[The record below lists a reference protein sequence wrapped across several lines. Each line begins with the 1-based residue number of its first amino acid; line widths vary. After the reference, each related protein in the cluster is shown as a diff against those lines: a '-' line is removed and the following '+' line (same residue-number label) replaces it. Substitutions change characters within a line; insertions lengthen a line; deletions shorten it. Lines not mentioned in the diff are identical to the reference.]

1 MIKHLCSLEK
11 EVVPAQTPEVLQM
24 RQV

>member
-1 MIKHLCSLEK
+1 
-11 EVVPAQTPEVLQM
+11 VVPAQTPEVLQM

>member
-1 MIKHLCSLEK
+1 MSIRKRSG
-11 EVVPAQTPEVLQM
+11 PSTDPEVLQM

>member
-1 MIKHLCSLEK
+1 
-11 EVVPAQTPEVLQM
+11 VVLAQTPEVLQM